1 MPQRVRHRLME
12 SSAVRFTI
20 FILLGVAAISGSA
33 ALIGTAPE
41 SASAGTGRASPD
53 PMAPRDRAPLDAD
66 AGDDATHRGAIARP
80 GGVRDPE
87 ILGLD
92 VVGTEF
98 SPPPPEL
105 RRERWAWKDD
115 RTQIIFEDCVPTA
128 RDARIEPLDC
138 VVEAEI
144 DRAGL
149 EALEA
154 HFGFEMHRL
163 RTFRVRGDAQVDD
176 AMWEDLLAH
185 HAAALAKHGIMLEG
199 NRVAPDFPWLVQR
212 AAPLVAPLAQAIVRA
227 WRDHDA
233 PAARA
238 SAAPGNYPRSDTRV
252 EALTSFVQR
261 AIPYA
266 EVTPSPDGLERCG
279 LRTPGATL
287 ADGGD
292 CDSKVLLLAAL
303 LRAADPRLPLVLVTL
318 TVDGRPHML
327 LGVGIRPNACSA
339 TLTHRGIEYVLIE
352 TTSAVGVGFM
362 APDYNDARLEE
373 FTVIP

>member
-1 MPQRVRHRLME
+1 M
-12 SSAVRFTI
+12 
-20 FILLGVAAISGSA
+20 
-33 ALIGTAPE
+33 
-41 SASAGTGRASPD
+41 
-53 PMAPRDRAPLDAD
+53 
-66 AGDDATHRGAIARP
+66 
-80 GGVRDPE
+80 
-87 ILGLD
+87 
-92 VVGTEF
+92 
-98 SPPPPEL
+98 
-105 RRERWAWKDD
+105 
-115 RTQIIFEDCVPTA
+115 FEGCTPAA
-128 RDARIEPLDC
+128 RDARIAPLDC
-138 VVEAEI
+138 VVEVEI

-149 EALEA
+149 GALEA

-176 AMWEDLLAH
+176 AMWEELLAH
-185 HAAALAKHGIMLEG
+185 HAAALAKHGIVLEG
-199 NRVAPDFPWLVQR
+199 NRVAPDFPWLVRR
-212 AAPLVAPLAQAIVRA
+212 AAPLVAPLAQAVVRA
-227 WRDHDA
+227 WRDTNA
-233 PAARA
+233 PA
-238 SAAPGNYPRSDTRV
+238 SAAAAEPGNYPRSDTRV

-318 TVDGRPHML
+318 TLDGRPHML
-327 LGVGIRPNACSA
+327 LGVGIRPTVCAA
-339 TLTHRGIEYVLIE
+339 TLKHGGLEYVLIE

-362 APDYNDARLEE
+362 APDYNDARLED

>member
-1 MPQRVRHRLME
+1 ME

-20 FILLGVAAISGSA
+20 FILLGVAAISGAA
-33 ALIGTAPE
+33 ALVDTEPDA
-41 SASAGTGRASPD
+41 ANAGTGRGVSD
-53 PMAPRDRAPLDAD
+53 PTTTRDGLPLVRGSDGHGELDGELDQA
-66 AGDDATHRGAIARP
+66 DDAPPRAGNGA
-80 GGVRDPE
+80 RDPAK
-87 ILGLD
+87 IDFD
-92 VVGTEF
+92 VVGTDF

-105 RRERWAWKDD
+105 RRERWEWKDD
-115 RTQIIFEDCVPTA
+115 RTQIVFEGCTPAA
-128 RDARIEPLDC
+128 RDARIAPLDC
-138 VVEAEI
+138 VVEVEI

-149 EALEA
+149 GALEA

-176 AMWEDLLAH
+176 AMWEELLAH
-185 HAAALAKHGIMLEG
+185 HAAALAKHGIVLEG
-199 NRVAPDFPWLVQR
+199 NRVAPDFPWLVRR
-212 AAPLVAPLAQAIVRA
+212 AAPLVAPLAQAVVRA
-227 WRDHDA
+227 WRDTNA
-233 PAARA
+233 PA
-238 SAAPGNYPRSDTRV
+238 SAAAAEPGNYPRSDTRV

-318 TVDGRPHML
+318 TLDGRPHML
-327 LGVGIRPNACSA
+327 LGVGIRPTVCAA
-339 TLTHRGIEYVLIE
+339 TLKHGGLEYVLIE

-362 APDYNDARLEE
+362 APDYNDARLED

>member
-1 MPQRVRHRLME
+1 ME

-33 ALIGTAPE
+33 ALIGTDPD
-41 SASAGTGRASPD
+41 SASASSGRAPTELPSL
-53 PMAPRDRAPLDAD
+53 RDRPTASAQLDPTLDAPHR
-66 AGDDATHRGAIARP
+66 GIDDAEAPKAFDFDI
-80 GGVRDPE
+80 
-87 ILGLD
+87 
-92 VVGTEF
+92 VGTDF
-98 SPPPPEL
+98 APPPPQMG
-105 RRERWAWKDD
+105 RERWSWKDD
-115 RTQIIFEDCVPTA
+115 RTQIVFEGCTPVA
-128 RDARIEPLDC
+128 RDERIDPLDC
-138 VVEAEI
+138 IVEAEI

-176 AMWEDLLAH
+176 AMWEDLLAQ
-185 HAAALAKHGIMLEG
+185 HASALAKHGIVLEG

-212 AAPLVAPLAQAIVRA
+212 AVPFVAPLAQAIVRA
-227 WRDHDA
+227 WRDTDA
-233 PAARA
+233 PAAGA
-238 SAAPGNYPRSDTRV
+238 AAPGNYPRSDTRV

-318 TVDGRPHML
+318 TIDGRPHML
-327 LGVGIRPNACSA
+327 LGVGIRPTPCAA
-339 TLTHRGIEYVLIE
+339 TLTHGGLEYVLIE